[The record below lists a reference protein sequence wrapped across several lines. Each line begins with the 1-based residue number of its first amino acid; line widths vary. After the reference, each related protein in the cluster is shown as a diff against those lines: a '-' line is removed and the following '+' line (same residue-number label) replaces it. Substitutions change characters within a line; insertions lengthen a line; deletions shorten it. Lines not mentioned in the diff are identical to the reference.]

1 MKRLALVALFAVL
14 PSFAAAD
21 EPARVNA
28 YTQPHVLRFAEAEDI
43 ASLNPALNSQAV
55 LLHLSQLTQAYLF
68 RFDKRNLAT
77 PELAT
82 VVPSKSNGGVSAD
95 GKTITFHLR
104 HNVKWSD
111 GAPFD
116 GNDVKFTFDVMN
128 NKANNVASRD
138 GFDFVEKVDVPDPF
152 TVVVHLNRPYSLFI
166 PTYFASA
173 GGNSCI
179 LPKHLLGT
187 LPDINTAP
195 YNNLPVGIG
204 PFRYT
209 AWHRGEKVEM
219 EANPSYWRGV
229 PKLKKI
235 VFKIVPDRNTVF
247 TQLQTGEIDLWVP
260 FGGSFLARAQ
270 AIKGVEVE
278 RHPVYGYNH
287 FDFNTM
293 HPVLHERVVREAL
306 RLATDRETLLDKVS
320 HGVGILQESLL
331 PAPYPGITKLP
342 QVAFDI
348 GKANALLD
356 GAGWKRGSDGI
367 RAKNGVR
374 LALEFASS
382 AGSPDV
388 DTQLEIVRTG
398 WMQIGVEMVVKR
410 FQSSQLFASYG
421 DGGVLNTGKFD
432 VIGYGTQFGPIDG
445 LSSYT
450 CSALP
455 PAGQNYTHYCNKT
468 VDAVLHDFNTQYSPE
483 GQTRDLNKA
492 NKILAGDVP
501 TILVY
506 SREELYA
513 YNRDL
518 KNFHPNNASFFD
530 DMMNV
535 DI

>member
-1 MKRLALVALFAVL
+1 MKCLALVGLLAAL
-14 PSFAAAD
+14 PSLAVAD

-28 YTQPHVLRFAEAEDI
+28 YTQPHVLRYAEAEDI

-55 LLHLSQLTQAYLF
+55 LLHLSQLTEAYLF
-68 RFDKRNLAT
+68 RFDRRNLAE

-95 GKTITFHLR
+95 GKTITYHLR

-116 GNDVKFTFDVMN
+116 GNDVRFTFDVMN
-128 NKANNVASRD
+128 NKSNNVGSRD

-179 LPKHLLGT
+179 LPKHLLGS
-187 LPDINTAP
+187 LPNINTAP

-209 AWHRGEKVEM
+209 AWHRGENVEM
-219 EANPSYWRGV
+219 EANPNYWRGL

-235 VFKIVPDRNTVF
+235 VFKIVPDRNTVL
-247 TQLQTGEIDLWVP
+247 TQLQTGEIDLWNP

-270 AIKGVEVE
+270 AMKSVEVE

-287 FDFNTM
+287 WDFNLTR
-293 HPVLHERVVREAL
+293 PVLHERVVRQAL
-306 RLATDRETLLDKVS
+306 RLATDRQTLRDKVS

-331 PAPYPGITKLP
+331 PAPYPGIAKLP

-348 GKANALLD
+348 AKANALLD
-356 GAGWKRGSDGI
+356 GAGWKRGADGI

-374 LALEFASS
+374 LSLEFASS
-382 AGSPDV
+382 SGSPDV
-388 DTQLEIVRTG
+388 DTQLELVRTG
-398 WMQIGVEMVVKR
+398 WTQIGVEMIVKR
-410 FQSSQLFASYG
+410 YQSSQLFGSFG
-421 DGGVLNTGKFD
+421 EGGVLYTGKFD

-445 LSSYT
+445 LSYYT
-450 CSALP
+450 CSAVP
-455 PAGQNYTHYCNKT
+455 PAGQNVTHYCNKT

-483 GQTRDLNKA
+483 GQTRDLNRA
-492 NKILAGDVP
+492 NKILVDDVP
-501 TILVY
+501 TILIY

-513 YNRDL
+513 FNRDL

>member
-1 MKRLALVALFAVL
+1 MKRFALVAMLAAL
-14 PSFAAAD
+14 PSLASAD

-43 ASLNPALNSQAV
+43 AGLNPALNSQAV

-68 RFDKRNLAT
+68 RFDRRNLAI

-82 VVPSKSNGGVSAD
+82 VVPSKSNGGVSSD
-95 GKTITFHLR
+95 GKTITYHLR
-104 HNVKWSD
+104 RNVKWSD

-128 NKANNVASRD
+128 NKANNVSSRD
-138 GFDFVEKVDVPDPF
+138 GFDFVAKVDVTDPL

-173 GGNSCI
+173 GGNTCI
-179 LPKHLLGT
+179 LPKHLLGN

-209 AWHRGEKVEM
+209 AWHRGENVEM
-219 EANPSYWRGV
+219 EANPNYWRGL

-235 VFKIVPDRNTVF
+235 VFKIVPDRNTVL
-247 TQLQTGEIDLWVP
+247 TQMQTGELDLWVP
-260 FGGSFLARAQ
+260 FGGSYLARTQ
-270 AIKGVEVE
+270 AIKSVQVE

-287 FDFNTM
+287 FDFNLT
-293 HPVLHERVVREAL
+293 HPVLREKAVRQAL
-306 RLATDRETLLDKVS
+306 RLAIDRETLRDKVA
-320 HGVGILQESLL
+320 HGVGIIQESFL
-331 PAPYPGITKLP
+331 PAPYPGIAKLP
-342 QVAFDI
+342 EVHFEIA
-348 GKANALLD
+348 KANALLES
-356 GAGWKRGSDGI
+356 AGWKRGADGI

-374 LALEFASS
+374 LTLEFVSS
-382 AGSPDV
+382 SGSPDV
-388 DTQLEIVRTG
+388 DTQLEIVRLG
-398 WMQIGVEMVVKR
+398 WSQIGVDMVVKR
-410 FQSSQLFASYG
+410 YQASQLFSSFG
-421 DGGVLNTGKFD
+421 DGGILNTGKFD
-432 VIGYGTQFGPIDG
+432 VIGFGTQFGPIDG
-445 LSSYT
+445 MSQYT
-450 CSALP
+450 CSAVP
-455 PAGQNYTHYCNKT
+455 PAGQNYTHYCDKN
-468 VDAVLHDFNTQYSPE
+468 VDAVLHDFNTQYSTQ
-483 GQTRDLNKA
+483 GQVRDLNKA
-492 NKILAGDVP
+492 MKLLVDDVP
-501 TILVY
+501 TVVIY

-530 DMMNV
+530 EMMNV

>member
-1 MKRLALVALFAVL
+1 MKRLALVAILTAL
-14 PSFAAAD
+14 PSFVAAG
-21 EPARVNA
+21 EPTRVNT
-28 YTQPHVLRFAEAEDI
+28 YSQPHVLRFAEGEDI
-43 ASLNPALNSQAV
+43 QGLNPALNSQAV

-95 GKTITFHLR
+95 GKTITYHLR

-111 GAPFD
+111 GTPFD

-128 NKANNVASRD
+128 NKANNVGSRD
-138 GFDFVEKVDVPDPF
+138 GFDFVSKVVVPDPY

-166 PTYFASA
+166 PTYFASS

-187 LPDINTAP
+187 LPNINTAP

-209 AWHRGEKVEM
+209 AWHRGENVEM
-219 EANPSYWRGV
+219 EANPYYWRGI

-235 VFKIVPDRNTVF
+235 VFKIIPDRNTVL
-247 TQLQTGEIDLWVP
+247 TQLQTGELDLWVP
-260 FGGSFLARAQ
+260 FGGVFLARAQ
-270 AIKGVEVE
+270 AIKGVVVG

-287 FDFNTM
+287 WDFNLT
-293 HPVLHERVVREAL
+293 HPVLRERVVRQAL
-306 RLATDRETLLDKVS
+306 RLAANRQAIRDKVA

-331 PAPYPGITKLP
+331 PAPYPGIRKLP
-342 QVAFDI
+342 RVAFDI
-348 GKANALLD
+348 AKANALLD
-356 GAGWKRGSDGI
+356 GAGWKRGADGI
-367 RAKNGVR
+367 RAKNGLR
-374 LALEFASS
+374 LSLDFASS

-388 DTQLEIVRTG
+388 DTQLEVLRAG
-398 WMQIGVEMVVKR
+398 WAQIGVEMIVKR
-410 FQSSQLFASYG
+410 YLSSQLFASYG
-421 DGGVLNTGKFD
+421 DGGILNTGKFD
-432 VIGYGTQFGPIDG
+432 VIGFGTEFGPIDG
-445 LSSYT
+445 MSQYT
-450 CSALP
+450 CGAVP

-468 VDAVLHDFNTQYSPE
+468 VDTVLHNFNTQYSAE

-492 NKILAGDVP
+492 NKILTNDVP
-501 TILVY
+501 SIVIV

-518 KNFHPNNASFFD
+518 KNFHPNNTSFLD